1 MANYISFKFIV
12 IDYVLNVIVNKLSYN
27 VLLNTIPQKNNC
39 FLFLGGF
46 IFYYPFF

>member
-27 VLLNTIPQKNNC
+27 VLLNTISQKK
-39 FLFLGGF
+39 
-46 IFYYPFF
+46 